1 MNLVITDECL
11 QLYSEIFSFMLQ
23 LKRCVWVLKE
33 IFHRLKRG
41 RFPFMCRR
49 GSSNNEQV
57 QTVKI
62 GSHVPDGTFAGTQE
76 QFWLD
81 ALHAANSDYMGTSK
95 GKGKVVHTPLRERM
109 WVLISCPRP

>member
-1 MNLVITDECL
+1 
-11 QLYSEIFSFMLQ
+11 
-23 LKRCVWVLKE
+23 
-33 IFHRLKRG
+33 
-41 RFPFMCRR
+41 MCRR

-81 ALHAANSDYMGTSK
+81 ALTAATND
-95 GKGKVVHTPLRERM
+95 
-109 WVLISCPRP
+109 